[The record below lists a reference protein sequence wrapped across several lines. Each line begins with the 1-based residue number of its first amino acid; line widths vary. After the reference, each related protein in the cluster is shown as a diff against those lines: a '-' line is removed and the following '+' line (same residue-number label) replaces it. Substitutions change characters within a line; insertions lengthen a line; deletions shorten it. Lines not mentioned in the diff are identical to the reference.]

1 MARIR
6 LRRIARGKGV
16 NAMKKLFCAA
26 LAALALTAAPVAAEP
41 FAPAPDAEAQL
52 DVMAAS
58 GVIEEEINDLYR
70 TWNGILSSGMQ
81 ERSMAYFYAAV
92 TDLDRNGRLELL
104 ITWHFLNRDPLYF
117 AGDDIGEEK
126 KKQLTDLCD
135 NFPSRVYSRAY
146 EISKDRTKLEPLLE
160 LQHEKEHAPDFTRL
174 YIGGK
179 MTDGHYIYYAERQLM
194 PRVEGMT
201 SAAEHYA
208 IEHEGQMIWLDAGV
222 MGVGTLARSEGTV
235 DIGGA
240 EIEPNYTSMK
250 IIPTHQDL
258 NPYGKEAEAF
268 QQRYMDGGRRV
279 NFVSWE
285 ALDKDAR
292 TALASSWY
300 GWSYENE

>member
-1 MARIR
+1 
-6 LRRIARGKGV
+6 
-16 NAMKKLFCAA
+16 
-26 LAALALTAAPVAAEP
+26 
-41 FAPAPDAEAQL
+41 
-52 DVMAAS
+52 AS
-58 GVIEEEINDLYR
+58 GVIQQEINNLYR

-135 NFPSRVYSRAY
+135 NFPSRIHSRAY
-146 EISKDRTKLEPLLE
+146 EISKDRIKLEPLLE
-160 LQHEKEHAPDFTRL
+160 LQYREGHAPDFTRL
-174 YIGGK
+174 HIRGK
-179 MTDGHYIYYAERQLM
+179 MTDGHCIYYAERQLM

-201 SAAEHYA
+201 SAAQHYA
-208 IEHEGQMIWLDAGV
+208 VEHEAQIIWLDAGL
-222 MGVGTLARSEGTV
+222 MGVGTTALTKGTV

-240 EIEPNYTSMK
+240 EIAPHYTSMK

-258 NPYGKEAEAF
+258 NPYGSEAEAF
-268 QQRYMDGGRRV
+268 ERERQERGGRYV
-279 NFVSWE
+279 NFVDWQ
-285 ALDKDAR
+285 ALNKDAR

-300 GWSYENE
+300 GWSYESEE

>member
-1 MARIR
+1 MTIS
-6 LRRIARGKGV
+6 L
-16 NAMKKLFCAA
+16 KKSLGAA
-26 LAALALTAAPVAAEP
+26 LAALSLTASAAA
-41 FAPAPDAEAQL
+41 APAAIDAEAQL

-58 GVIEEEINDLYR
+58 GVIQQEINNLYR

-117 AGDDIGEEK
+117 AGGDIGEK
-126 KKQLTDLCD
+126 QKKQLTDLC
-135 NFPSRVYSRAY
+135 NNYPSRVHSRAY

-160 LQHEKEHAPDFTRL
+160 LQYEEGHAPDFTRL
-174 YIGGK
+174 HIRGR
-179 MTDGHYIYYAERQLM
+179 MTDGHYIYYAERQPM

-208 IEHEGQMIWLDAGV
+208 IEHEGQMLWLDAGV

-235 DIGGA
+235 DVGGA

-258 NPYGKEAEAF
+258 TPYGKEAEAF
-268 QQRYMDGGRRV
+268 RQRYMDGGRRV
-279 NFVSWE
+279 SFVSWE

-292 TALASSWY
+292 TALAASWA
-300 GWSYENE
+300 GWSYESEE

>member
-1 MARIR
+1 MTIS
-6 LRRIARGKGV
+6 L
-16 NAMKKLFCAA
+16 KKSLGAA
-26 LAALALTAAPVAAEP
+26 LAALSLTASAAA
-41 FAPAPDAEAQL
+41 APAAIDAEAQL

-58 GVIEEEINDLYR
+58 GVIQQEINNLYR

-126 KKQLTDLCD
+126 KKQLTNLCD

-179 MTDGHYIYYAERQLM
+179 MTDGHYIYCAERQTM

-201 SAAEHYA
+201 SAAQHYA
-208 IEHEGQMIWLDAGV
+208 IAHEEQIIWLDAGV
-222 MGVGTLARSEGTV
+222 MGVGTIARTEGTV
-235 DIGGA
+235 DISDA
-240 EIEPNYTSMK
+240 EIVPNYTSMQLISLHK
-250 IIPTHQDL
+250 EIH
-258 NPYGKEAEAF
+258 PYGKEAEDF
-268 QQRYMDGGRRV
+268 RQKYMNGGRRV
-279 NFVSWE
+279 SFVSWE

-292 TALASSWY
+292 TALAASWA
-300 GWSYENE
+300 GWSYESEE

>member
-1 MARIR
+1 MTIS
-6 LRRIARGKGV
+6 L
-16 NAMKKLFCAA
+16 KKSLGAA
-26 LAALALTAAPVAAEP
+26 LAALSLTASAAA
-41 FAPAPDAEAQL
+41 APAAIDTEAQL

-58 GVIEEEINDLYR
+58 GVIQQEINNLYR

-160 LQHEKEHAPDFTRL
+160 LQYEEGHAPDFTRL
-174 YIGGK
+174 HIRGR

-235 DIGGA
+235 DVGGA

-258 NPYGKEAEAF
+258 TPYGKEAEAF
-268 QQRYMDGGRRV
+268 RQRYMDGGRRV

-285 ALDKDAR
+285 ELDADAR

>member
-1 MARIR
+1 MNKS
-6 LRRIARGKGV
+6 L
-16 NAMKKLFCAA
+16 KKTIGTAV
-26 LAALALTAAPVAAEP
+26 AALALTAAPVCAEP

-58 GVIEEEINDLYR
+58 SVIEEEINDLHR

-104 ITWHFLNRDPLYF
+104 ITWHFLNKDPLYF

-174 YIGGK
+174 HIRGK
-179 MTDGHYIYYAERQLM
+179 MTDGHCIYYAERQLM

-201 SAAEHYA
+201 SAAQHYA
-208 IEHEGQMIWLDAGV
+208 VEHEAQIIWLDAGV
-222 MGVGTLARSEGTV
+222 MGVGTTALTKGTV

-240 EIEPNYTSMK
+240 EIAPHYTSMK

-258 NPYGKEAEAF
+258 NPYGSEAEAF
-268 QQRYMDGGRRV
+268 ERERQERGGRYV
-279 NFVSWE
+279 NFVDWQ

-300 GWSYENE
+300 GWSYESEE

>member
-1 MARIR
+1 
-6 LRRIARGKGV
+6 
-16 NAMKKLFCAA
+16 MKRKSLKKTIGTAAAA
-26 LAALALTAAPVAAEP
+26 LTLTAAPVCAEP

-58 GVIEEEINDLYR
+58 GVIEEEINDLHR

-81 ERSMAYFYAAV
+81 ERSMAYFYATV

-174 YIGGK
+174 HIRGK
-179 MTDGHYIYYAERQLM
+179 MTDGHCIYYAERQLM

-201 SAAEHYA
+201 SAAQHYA
-208 IEHEGQMIWLDAGV
+208 VEHEAQIIWLDAGL
-222 MGVGTLARSEGTV
+222 MGVGTTALTKGTV

-240 EIEPNYTSMK
+240 EIAPHYTSMK

-258 NPYGKEAEAF
+258 NPYGSEAEAF
-268 QQRYMDGGRRV
+268 ERERQERGGRRV

-285 ALDKDAR
+285 ELRQNTR

-300 GWSYENE
+300 GWSYESEE

>member
-1 MARIR
+1 
-6 LRRIARGKGV
+6 
-16 NAMKKLFCAA
+16 MKRKSLKKTIGTAAAA
-26 LAALALTAAPVAAEP
+26 LTLTAAPVCAEP

-58 GVIEEEINDLYR
+58 SVIEEEMHTLYR
-70 TWNGILSSGMQ
+70 TWQTIMRGGMNG
-81 ERSMAYFYAAV
+81 RSHYTFYAAV

-104 ITWHFLNRDPLYF
+104 ISRHFLNKDPLYF

-135 NFPSRVYSRAY
+135 NFPSRIHSRAY

-160 LQHEKEHAPDFTRL
+160 LQHEEGHAPDLTRL
-174 YIGGK
+174 HIRGK
-179 MTDGHYIYYAERQLM
+179 MRDGHYIYYADRQLM

-201 SAAEHYA
+201 SPAEHYA
-208 IEHEGQMIWLDAGV
+208 IEHERQMIWLDAGV

-235 DIGGA
+235 SVYGEDV
-240 EIEPNYTSMK
+240 EPNYTSMK

-268 QQRYMDGGRRV
+268 RQRYMDGGRRV

-285 ALDKDAR
+285 ELRQNTR

-300 GWSYENE
+300 GWSYESEE

>member
-1 MARIR
+1 
-6 LRRIARGKGV
+6 
-16 NAMKKLFCAA
+16 MKRKSLKKTIGTAAAA
-26 LAALALTAAPVAAEP
+26 LTLTAAPVCAEP

-58 GVIEEEINDLYR
+58 GVIEEEINDLHR

-135 NFPSRVYSRAY
+135 NFPSRIHSRAY
-146 EISKDRTKLEPLLE
+146 EIGKDRTKLELLLE
-160 LQHEKEHAPDFTRL
+160 LQHEEGHAPDFTRL
-174 YIGGK
+174 HIRGK
-179 MTDGHYIYYAERQLM
+179 MTDGHCIYYAERQLM

-201 SAAEHYA
+201 SAAQHYA
-208 IEHEGQMIWLDAGV
+208 VEHEAQIIWLDAGL
-222 MGVGTLARSEGTV
+222 MGVGTTALTKGTV

-240 EIEPNYTSMK
+240 EIAPHYTSMK

-258 NPYGKEAEAF
+258 TPYGSEAEAF
-268 QQRYMDGGRRV
+268 ERERQERGGRRV
-279 NFVSWE
+279 NFVDWQ

-300 GWSYENE
+300 GWSYESEE

>member
-1 MARIR
+1 MTIS
-6 LRRIARGKGV
+6 L
-16 NAMKKLFCAA
+16 KKSLGAA
-26 LAALALTAAPVAAEP
+26 LAALSLTASAAA
-41 FAPAPDAEAQL
+41 APAAIDAEAQL

-58 GVIEEEINDLYR
+58 GVIQQEINNLYR

-174 YIGGK
+174 HIQGK
-179 MTDGHYIYYAERQLM
+179 MTDGHCIYYAERQLM

-201 SAAEHYA
+201 SAAQHYA
-208 IEHEGQMIWLDAGV
+208 VEHEAQIIWLDAGL
-222 MGVGTLARSEGTV
+222 MGVGTTALTKGTV

-240 EIEPNYTSMK
+240 EIAPHYTSMK

-258 NPYGKEAEAF
+258 NPYGSEAEAF
-268 QQRYMDGGRRV
+268 ERERQERGGRYV
-279 NFVSWE
+279 SFVTWE
-285 ALDKDAR
+285 ELDRDAR

-300 GWSYENE
+300 GWSYESEE

>member
-1 MARIR
+1 MTIS
-6 LRRIARGKGV
+6 L
-16 NAMKKLFCAA
+16 KKSLGAA
-26 LAALALTAAPVAAEP
+26 LAALSLTASAAA
-41 FAPAPDAEAQL
+41 APAAIDAEAQL

-58 GVIEEEINDLYR
+58 GVIQQEINNLYR

-135 NFPSRVYSRAY
+135 NFPSRIYSRAY

-179 MTDGHYIYYAERQLM
+179 MTDGHYIYCAERQTM

-201 SAAEHYA
+201 SAAQHYA
-208 IEHEGQMIWLDAGV
+208 IAHEEQIIWLDAGV

-235 DIGGA
+235 DVGGA

-258 NPYGKEAEAF
+258 TPYGKEAEAF
-268 QQRYMDGGRRV
+268 RQRYMDGGRRV
-279 NFVSWE
+279 SFVSWE

-292 TALASSWY
+292 TALAASWA
-300 GWSYENE
+300 GWSYESEE

>member
-1 MARIR
+1 MNKS
-6 LRRIARGKGV
+6 L
-16 NAMKKLFCAA
+16 KKTIGTAAAA
-26 LAALALTAAPVAAEP
+26 LTLTAAPVCAEP
-41 FAPAPDAEAQL
+41 FAPAPDAETQL

-58 GVIEEEINDLYR
+58 GIIEEEMHTLYR
-70 TWNGILSSGMQ
+70 TWQTIMRGGMNG
-81 ERSMAYFYAAV
+81 RSHYTFYAAV

-104 ITWHFLNRDPLYF
+104 ISRHFLNKDPLYF

-179 MTDGHYIYYAERQLM
+179 MTDGHYIYCAERQTM

-201 SAAEHYA
+201 SAAQHYA
-208 IEHEGQMIWLDAGV
+208 IAHEEQIIWLDAGV
-222 MGVGTLARSEGTV
+222 MGVGTMARSEGTV
-235 DIGGA
+235 DVGGA
-240 EIEPNYTSMK
+240 EIVPNYTSMK

-258 NPYGKEAEAF
+258 NPYGSEAEAF
-268 QQRYMDGGRRV
+268 ERERQERGGRYV
-279 NFVSWE
+279 SFVTWE
-285 ALDKDAR
+285 ELDRDAR
-292 TALASSWY
+292 AALASSWY
-300 GWSYENE
+300 GWSYESEE

>member
-1 MARIR
+1 MTIS
-6 LRRIARGKGV
+6 L
-16 NAMKKLFCAA
+16 KKAFGAA
-26 LAALALTAAPVAAEP
+26 LAALSLTASAAA
-41 FAPAPDAEAQL
+41 APAAIDTEAQL

-58 GVIEEEINDLYR
+58 GVIQEEINTLYH
-70 TWNGILSSGMQ
+70 TWDGILSSGMQ

-146 EISKDRTKLEPLLE
+146 EISKDRTKLEPLFE
-160 LQHEKEHAPDFTRL
+160 LQYREGHAPDFTRL
-174 YIGGK
+174 HIRGK
-179 MTDGHYIYYAERQLM
+179 MTDGHCIYYAERQLM

-201 SAAEHYA
+201 SAAQHYA
-208 IEHEGQMIWLDAGV
+208 VEHEAQIIWLDAGL
-222 MGVGTLARSEGTV
+222 MGVGTTSLTKGTV

-240 EIEPNYTSMK
+240 EIAPHYTSMK

-258 NPYGKEAEAF
+258 NPYGSEAE
-268 QQRYMDGGRRV
+268 G
-279 NFVSWE
+279 SKCSEE
-285 ALDKDAR
+285 AL
-292 TALASSWY
+292 L
-300 GWSYENE
+300 

>member
-1 MARIR
+1 
-6 LRRIARGKGV
+6 
-16 NAMKKLFCAA
+16 
-26 LAALALTAAPVAAEP
+26 
-41 FAPAPDAEAQL
+41 
-52 DVMAAS
+52 MAAS
-58 GVIEEEINDLYR
+58 GVIQQEINNLYR

-117 AGDDIGEEK
+117 AGGDIGEK
-126 KKQLTDLCD
+126 QKKQLTDLC
-135 NFPSRVYSRAY
+135 NNYPSRVHSRAY

-160 LQHEKEHAPDFTRL
+160 LQYEEGHAPDFTRL
-174 YIGGK
+174 HIRGR

-235 DIGGA
+235 DVGGA
-240 EIEPNYTSMK
+240 EIEPHYTSMK
-250 IIPTHQDL
+250 LLYL
-258 NPYGKEAEAF
+258 NKDVDPYGEEAEKFRREQLDRA
-268 QQRYMDGGRRV
+268 GRRV
-279 NFVSWE
+279 SFVSWE

-292 TALASSWY
+292 TALAASWA
-300 GWSYENE
+300 GWSYESEE

>member
-1 MARIR
+1 
-6 LRRIARGKGV
+6 
-16 NAMKKLFCAA
+16 
-26 LAALALTAAPVAAEP
+26 
-41 FAPAPDAEAQL
+41 
-52 DVMAAS
+52 
-58 GVIEEEINDLYR
+58 
-70 TWNGILSSGMQ
+70 
-81 ERSMAYFYAAV
+81 MAYFYAAV

-117 AGDDIGEEK
+117 AGGDIGEK
-126 KKQLTDLCD
+126 QKKQLTDLCD
-135 NFPSRVYSRAY
+135 NYPSRVHSRAY

-160 LQHEKEHAPDFTRL
+160 LQYEEGHAPDFTRL
-174 YIGGK
+174 HIRGR

-222 MGVGTLARSEGTV
+222 MGVGTLAHSEGTV
-235 DIGGA
+235 DVGGA

-258 NPYGKEAEAF
+258 NPYSKEAETF
-268 QQRYMDGGRRV
+268 RQRYMDGGRRV
-279 NFVSWE
+279 SFVSWE

>member
-1 MARIR
+1 MTIS
-6 LRRIARGKGV
+6 L
-16 NAMKKLFCAA
+16 KKSLGAA
-26 LAALALTAAPVAAEP
+26 LAALSLTASAAA
-41 FAPAPDAEAQL
+41 APAAIDAEAQL

-58 GVIEEEINDLYR
+58 GVIQQEINNLYR

-160 LQHEKEHAPDFTRL
+160 LQYEEGHAPDFTRL
-174 YIGGK
+174 HIRGR

-235 DIGGA
+235 DVGGA

-258 NPYGKEAEAF
+258 TPYGKEAEAF
-268 QQRYMDGGRRV
+268 RQRYMDGGRRV

-285 ALDKDAR
+285 ELDADAR

>member
-1 MARIR
+1 
-6 LRRIARGKGV
+6 
-16 NAMKKLFCAA
+16 MKRKSLKKTIGTAV
-26 LAALALTAAPVAAEP
+26 AALALTASPVCAEP

-58 GVIEEEINDLYR
+58 GVIEEEINDLHR

-179 MTDGHYIYYAERQLM
+179 MTDGHYIYCAERQTM

-201 SAAEHYA
+201 SAAQHYA
-208 IEHEGQMIWLDAGV
+208 IAHEEQIIWLDAGV
-222 MGVGTLARSEGTV
+222 MGVGTMARSEGTV
-235 DIGGA
+235 DVGGA
-240 EIEPNYTSMK
+240 EIVPNYTSMQLISLHK
-250 IIPTHQDL
+250 EIH
-258 NPYGKEAEAF
+258 PYGKEAEDF
-268 QQRYMDGGRRV
+268 RQKYMNGGRRV
-279 NFVSWE
+279 NFVDWQ

-300 GWSYENE
+300 GWSYESEE

>member
-1 MARIR
+1 MNKS
-6 LRRIARGKGV
+6 L
-16 NAMKKLFCAA
+16 KKTIGTAV
-26 LAALALTAAPVAAEP
+26 AALALTAAPVCAEP

-58 GVIEEEINDLYR
+58 GVIEEEINDLHR

-104 ITWHFLNRDPLYF
+104 ITWHFLNKDPLYF

-174 YIGGK
+174 HIRGK
-179 MTDGHYIYYAERQLM
+179 MTDGHCIYYAERQLM

-201 SAAEHYA
+201 SAAQHYA
-208 IEHEGQMIWLDAGV
+208 VEHEAQIIWLDAGL
-222 MGVGTLARSEGTV
+222 MGVGTTALTKGTV

-240 EIEPNYTSMK
+240 EIAPHYTSMK

-258 NPYGKEAEAF
+258 NPYGSEAEAF
-268 QQRYMDGGRRV
+268 ERERQERGGRYV
-279 NFVSWE
+279 SFVTWE
-285 ALDKDAR
+285 ELDRDAR
-292 TALASSWY
+292 AALASSWY
-300 GWSYENE
+300 GWSYESEE

>member
-1 MARIR
+1 
-6 LRRIARGKGV
+6 
-16 NAMKKLFCAA
+16 MKRKSLKKTIGTAA
-26 LAALALTAAPVAAEP
+26 AALALTAAPVCAEP

-117 AGDDIGEEK
+117 AGGDIGEK
-126 KKQLTDLCD
+126 QKKQLTDLC
-135 NFPSRVYSRAY
+135 NNYPSRVHSRAY

-160 LQHEKEHAPDFTRL
+160 LQYEEGHAPDFTRL
-174 YIGGK
+174 HIRGK
-179 MTDGHYIYYAERQLM
+179 RTDGHYIYYADRQLM

-222 MGVGTLARSEGTV
+222 MGVGTIARTEGTV
-235 DIGGA
+235 DTSGA
-240 EIEPNYTSMK
+240 EIVPNYTSMQLISLHK
-250 IIPTHQDL
+250 EIH
-258 NPYGKEAEAF
+258 PYGKEAEAF
-268 QQRYMDGGRRV
+268 RQRYMDGGRRV
-279 NFVSWE
+279 SFVSWE

-300 GWSYENE
+300 GWSYESEE

>member
-1 MARIR
+1 MTIS
-6 LRRIARGKGV
+6 L
-16 NAMKKLFCAA
+16 KKAFGAA
-26 LAALALTAAPVAAEP
+26 LAALSLTASAAA
-41 FAPAPDAEAQL
+41 APAAIDTEAQL

-58 GVIEEEINDLYR
+58 GVIQQEINNLYR

-126 KKQLTDLCD
+126 KKQLTNLCD

-179 MTDGHYIYYAERQLM
+179 MTDGHYIYCAERQTM

-201 SAAEHYA
+201 SAAQHYA
-208 IEHEGQMIWLDAGV
+208 IAHEEQIIWLDAGV
-222 MGVGTLARSEGTV
+222 MGVGTIARTEGTV
-235 DIGGA
+235 DISDA
-240 EIEPNYTSMK
+240 EIVPNYTSMQLISLHK
-250 IIPTHQDL
+250 EIH
-258 NPYGKEAEAF
+258 PYGKEAEDF
-268 QQRYMDGGRRV
+268 RQKYMNGGRRV
-279 NFVSWE
+279 SFVSWE

-292 TALASSWY
+292 TALAASWA
-300 GWSYENE
+300 GWSYESEE

>member
-1 MARIR
+1 
-6 LRRIARGKGV
+6 
-16 NAMKKLFCAA
+16 MKRKSLKKAIGTTV
-26 LAALALTAAPVAAEP
+26 AALALSAVPAAAEP

-117 AGDDIGEEK
+117 AGGDIGEEQ
-126 KKQLTDLCD
+126 KKQLADLCD
-135 NFPSRVYSRAY
+135 NYPSRVYSRAY
-146 EISKDRTKLEPLLE
+146 EISADRTKLEPLLE
-160 LQHEKEHAPDFTRL
+160 LQHEEGHAPDFTHLHIR
-174 YIGGK
+174 GK
-179 MTDGHYIYYAERQLM
+179 RTDGHYIYYADRQLM
-194 PRVEGMT
+194 PRVDGMT

-222 MGVGTLARSEGTV
+222 MGVGTRTRSEGIV
-235 DIGGA
+235 SVYGEDV
-240 EIEPNYTSMK
+240 EPHYTSMK
-250 IIPTHQDL
+250 IIPTHQEL

-268 QQRYMDGGRRV
+268 RQRYMDGGRRV
-279 NFVSWE
+279 SFVSWE
-285 ALDKDAR
+285 ELDKDAR

-300 GWSYENE
+300 GWSYEEE

>member
-1 MARIR
+1 
-6 LRRIARGKGV
+6 
-16 NAMKKLFCAA
+16 MKRKSLKKAIGTA
-26 LAALALTAAPVAAEP
+26 VAALALTAAPVCAEP
-41 FAPAPDAEAQL
+41 FAPAPDAETQL

-58 GVIEEEINDLYR
+58 GVIEEEINDLHR

-135 NFPSRVYSRAY
+135 NFPSRIHSRAY
-146 EISKDRTKLEPLLE
+146 EISKDRIKLEPLLE
-160 LQHEKEHAPDFTRL
+160 LQYREGHAPDFTRL
-174 YIGGK
+174 HIRGK
-179 MTDGHYIYYAERQLM
+179 MTDGHCIYYAERQLM

-201 SAAEHYA
+201 SAAQHYA
-208 IEHEGQMIWLDAGV
+208 VEHEAQIIWLDAGL
-222 MGVGTLARSEGTV
+222 MGVGTTALTKGTV

-240 EIEPNYTSMK
+240 EIAPHYTSMK

-258 NPYGKEAEAF
+258 NPYGSEAEAF
-268 QQRYMDGGRRV
+268 ERERQERGGRYV
-279 NFVSWE
+279 NFVDWQ
-285 ALDKDAR
+285 ALNKDAR

-300 GWSYENE
+300 GWSYESEE